1 MVSLTPFS
9 SLCYAPINSPFIEM
23 KAKFFEE
30 VINAKDYPV
39 RPNHDSGCYVVGGL
53 LNAMAQE
60 LPAGESSSSQVPVS
74 EKRKTEGYISLSILG
89 TIPKN
94 ESLNVGGASFSNTD
108 VKGSVGAGLKAGIF
122 PSFGSGY
129 LGFETDLFGF
139 GGKVQAPQAT
149 GSLTSINAMVNLIAR
164 YPGEII
170 QPYVG
175 IGGGL
180 SASVFCDANIQGGSF
195 QLTGSSGSAAFGY
208 QFLAGVR
215 ALVTKRVFLFGEYKY
230 FSANY
235 DWGSEGA
242 GPQVTL
248 DYRARIV
255 SDGIGISL

>member
-1 MVSLTPFS
+1 MSTAHMRILT
-9 SLCYAPINSPFIEM
+9 LGVL
-23 KAKFFEE
+23 FFTLGWF
-30 VINAKDYPV
+30 YP
-39 RPNHDSGCYVVGGL
+39 
-53 LNAMAQE
+53 AMSQEPLAQE
-60 LPAGESSSSQVPVS
+60 APRVEPQTTS

-122 PSFGSGY
+122 PSFGGGY
-129 LGFETDLFGF
+129 LGFEADLFGF

-164 YPGEII
+164 YPGEIF

-175 IGGGL
+175 VGGGL
-180 SASVFCDANIQGGSF
+180 SASAFRDASIQGGSF
-195 QLTGSSGSAAFGY
+195 QLTGSSGSAALGY

-215 ALVTKRVFLFGEYKY
+215 AQVTKRVFLFGEYKY

-248 DYRARIV
+248 DYRAQIV
-255 SDGIGISL
+255 SGGIGISF

>member
-1 MVSLTPFS
+1 MSTVHMRILT
-9 SLCYAPINSPFIEM
+9 LGVL
-23 KAKFFEE
+23 FFTLGWF
-30 VINAKDYPV
+30 YP
-39 RPNHDSGCYVVGGL
+39 
-53 LNAMAQE
+53 AMSQEPPAQE
-60 LPAGESSSSQVPVS
+60 APRVEPQTTS

-94 ESLNVGGASFSNTD
+94 ESLNVGGASFSDTD
-108 VKGSVGAGLKAGIF
+108 VKGSVGAGLKAGVF
-122 PSFGSGY
+122 PSFGGGY

-175 IGGGL
+175 VGGGL
-180 SASVFCDANIQGGSF
+180 SAGVLHDVNIQSGPFVLNGSGGSA
-195 QLTGSSGSAAFGY
+195 TFGY

-215 ALVTKRVFLFGEYKY
+215 AMVTKRVFLFGEYKY

-235 DWGSEGA
+235 DWETEGA
-242 GPQVTL
+242 GPGPHVTL
-248 DYRARIV
+248 DYRAQIV
-255 SDGIGISL
+255 SGGIGISF